1 MPGALLGCRT
11 LCFKP
16 WAVPSR
22 LSLDF
27 QCHLGQVVHPHVQG
41 RPCREPVCR
50 PSQHRGSLSLSAA
63 EGSNCRVAGA
73 SERGGCCCHRWG
85 QRARRLASPCS
96 QPGPGCSSRQVSGT
110 SAPGGWSA
118 LDWLVPSWGA
128 FLGAAS
134 LRAPRT
140 RTTAPGMMSQQQRPG
155 KLRLWLHGLVGQRN
169 RVGQEQP
176 LGKRPSQQVSAWL
189 QPQGDAEP
197 QASRGGVSCSR
208 HGFASCSLAG
218 AAAMMAPWIPAYG
231 WLLPVMSLLL
241 PGPPLT
247 AFKSLIDDLGLAL
260 SQVRTAN
267 AGQPMPL
274 SLPLRQLLWAHA
286 DRYLPQPPETDSISL
301 TRISSTLETSVAN

>member
-73 SERGGCCCHRWG
+73 SERGGCCCHRG
-85 QRARRLASPCS
+85 MVGSGLAGSELGSFPRSRVTPGSKNTDDCS
-96 QPGPGCSSRQVSGT
+96 GDDEPAAEAGKAQALAAWLGGT
-110 SAPGGWSA
+110 EEQGGTGAASWKTSLTAGVCLAAAPGGRGAPGLAGRSQLQPPRLRFLQPCWCCSHDGS
-118 LDWLVPSWGA
+118 LDSGIWLVITRNVPAVKPYIWCRNPGGA
-128 FLGAAS
+128 FGCATPFRELS
-134 LRAPRT
+134 L
-140 RTTAPGMMSQQQRPG
+140 
-155 KLRLWLHGLVGQRN
+155 
-169 RVGQEQP
+169 
-176 LGKRPSQQVSAWL
+176 
-189 QPQGDAEP
+189 
-197 QASRGGVSCSR
+197 SR
-208 HGFASCSLAG
+208 
-218 AAAMMAPWIPAYG
+218 
-231 WLLPVMSLLL
+231 